1 MNSANSSPDDS
12 APSAATSFGLLQRR
26 AFLLG
31 SANAL
36 DYAIQFLL
44 PVVLVRSL
52 SAESFGQYR
61 LIWLVVMTVMAVV
74 PMAMPHSLYYFLP
87 RSDALAKR
95 LYIHQTL
102 LYMIFV
108 GLLGG
113 VLISPWNPLQPDS
126 LQWFAEYGALLPCLM
141 LFWAAASLLDL
152 LPTIDERVVWQ
163 AKITISLSLLRA
175 ITLGAA
181 AYLSGDL
188 RVLVW
193 VMVGFALIKF
203 LILLGYVALTQGF
216 SGPWARRSSFTEQLR
231 YAVPFGISST
241 LYGLRGQADQW
252 VAAALFSLQSFAA
265 FSIAGVL
272 GPLVNLFRVS
282 VNHVFLPSMSR
293 LQAANDVQGMLD
305 LNSRANI
312 MVAALVYPMLAFAF
326 VYAEAL
332 LTLVY
337 TATYVEAAAVMR
349 VYIISLAV
357 LVVEL
362 GSLTLLLKEGAF
374 VLRLNLMVVVVSIA
388 VSWFGAQQFGLAGA
402 ALGSVL
408 AILLDRL
415 ATLRRLKL
423 LTATPLRQL
432 QDWSSLGLL
441 MLFSIL
447 AALLSWLV
455 TGNYLVSRGLFL
467 QLLVGSTVMAVAY
480 GVMTA
485 AHGIGRGWLS
495 AAYNFRS

>member
-1 MNSANSSPDDS
+1 
-12 APSAATSFGLLQRR
+12 
-26 AFLLG
+26 
-31 SANAL
+31 
-36 DYAIQFLL
+36 
-44 PVVLVRSL
+44 
-52 SAESFGQYR
+52 
-61 LIWLVVMTVMAVV
+61 
-74 PMAMPHSLYYFLP
+74 
-87 RSDALAKR
+87 
-95 LYIHQTL
+95 
-102 LYMIFV
+102 
-108 GLLGG
+108 
-113 VLISPWNPLQPDS
+113 
-126 LQWFAEYGALLPCLM
+126 
-141 LFWAAASLLDL
+141 
-152 LPTIDERVVWQ
+152 
-163 AKITISLSLLRA
+163 
-175 ITLGAA
+175 
-181 AYLSGDL
+181 
-188 RVLVW
+188 
-193 VMVGFALIKF
+193 
-203 LILLGYVALTQGF
+203 
-216 SGPWARRSSFTEQLR
+216 
-231 YAVPFGISST
+231 
-241 LYGLRGQADQW
+241 
-252 VAAALFSLQSFAA
+252 
-265 FSIAGVL
+265 
-272 GPLVNLFRVS
+272 
-282 VNHVFLPSMSR
+282 
-293 LQAANDVQGMLD
+293 
-305 LNSRANI
+305 
-312 MVAALVYPMLAFAF
+312 
-326 VYAEAL
+326 
-332 LTLVY
+332 
-337 TATYVEAAAVMR
+337 MR